1 VPFLALSLHDTGDA
15 FNFSYILRLYPWW
28 LSSIKQ
34 GMQQLAHGLELQ
46 AGLAPDALYDAGG
59 DLAPEA
65 AQLRERLLSLF
76 DAVEWICRVLILWR

>member
-1 VPFLALSLHDTGDA
+1 
-15 FNFSYILRLYPWW
+15 
-28 LSSIKQ
+28 
-34 GMQQLAHGLELQ
+34 MQLLAHGLELQ